1 MQSAVIHNEK
11 HDFRDRDARGKAEL
25 GWLSS
30 RYSFSF
36 GDYHDPKHLGFRSL
50 RVINEDRVVPGAGFQ
65 THNHSDMEII
75 SYVLEGA
82 LEHKDSLGTG
92 AVIRPGEIQRMSAG
106 TGVSHSEFNASKTEP
121 VHFLQ
126 IWILPDRKGIAPSY
140 EQIKMPVAQ
149 QGESRL
155 DVIGSFDGKNG
166 GVTIHQNVQIYRAVI
181 AGGGGLSVPIGAERH
196 AWVQIARGIA
206 EFDGREMREGDG
218 LAIDETEL
226 LNLTSTAGAEVLI
239 FDLA

>member
-1 MQSAVIHNEK
+1 MLA
-11 HDFRDRDARGKAEL
+11 FRDRGTRGKAEL

-30 RYSFSF
+30 RHSFSF
-36 GDYHDPKHLGFRSL
+36 GHYHDPKHMGFRSL
-50 RVINEDRVVPGAGFQ
+50 RVINEDRVIPGAGFQ
-65 THNHSDMEII
+65 THSHADMEII

-106 TGVSHSEFNASKTEP
+106 TGVSHSEYNASKTDP

-126 IWILPDRKGIAPSY
+126 IWIVPDTNGIAPSY
-140 EQIKMPVAQ
+140 EQITMPAVP

-155 DVIGSFDGKNG
+155 DVIGSHGGKNG
-166 GVTIHQNVQIYRAVI
+166 GVTIHQDVQLYRAML
-181 AGGGGLSVPIGAERH
+181 AEGGNISVPIAPGRH
-196 AWVQIARGIA
+196 AWVQVARGIA
-206 EFDGREMREGDG
+206 ELDGEEMREGDG
-218 LAIDETEL
+218 LAISKTDVFG
-226 LNLTSTAGAEVLI
+226 LNSSAGAEILI

>member
-1 MQSAVIHNEK
+1 MQGAVTQSEK
-11 HDFRDRDARGKAEL
+11 HDFRDRDARGKADL

-30 RYSFSF
+30 RHSFSF
-36 GDYHDPKHLGFRSL
+36 GDYHDPKHMGFRSL
-50 RVINEDRVVPGAGFQ
+50 RVINEDRAIPGAGFQ
-65 THNHSDMEII
+65 THSHSDMEII

-126 IWILPDRKGIAPSY
+126 VWILPDRKGIAPSY
-140 EQIKMPVAQ
+140 EQIEMPAAP

-166 GVTIHQNVQIYRAVI
+166 GVTIHQNVQLYRAII
-181 AGGGGLSVPIGAERH
+181 AESGSLSVPIGAARH

-206 EFDGREMREGDG
+206 ELDGREMREGDG
-218 LAIDETEL
+218 LAIDETEM

>member
-1 MQSAVIHNEK
+1 MLA
-11 HDFRDRDARGKAEL
+11 FRDRGARGKAEL

-30 RYSFSF
+30 RHSFSF
-36 GDYHDPKHLGFRSL
+36 GSYHDPKHMGFRSL
-50 RVINEDRVVPGAGFQ
+50 RVINEDRVIPGAGFQ
-65 THNHSDMEII
+65 THSHADMEII
-75 SYVLEGA
+75 SYVLDGA

-126 IWILPDRKGIAPSY
+126 IWITPDRSGLDPSY
-140 EQIKMPVAQ
+140 EQIAMPVVP

-155 DVIGSFDGKNG
+155 DIIGSPDGKNG
-166 GVTIHQNVQIYRAVI
+166 GVTIHQDVQLYRATI
-181 AGGGGLSVPIGAERH
+181 AEGGNISAPIAADRH
-196 AWVQIARGIA
+196 AWVQIARGVA
-206 EFDGREMREGDG
+206 ELDGEEMREGDG
-218 LAIDETEL
+218 LAISGREFL
-226 LNLTSTAGAEVLI
+226 SLSSSIGAEALI